1 MSECFLNFS
10 KDKVRV
16 MQQIGNFL
24 RSNWRAIGI
33 SAGVLAGVAA
43 VRFQPQI
50 VNGIVASGLS
60 LNTAL
65 MASNALVPFLPT
77 FVISLSNNNVR
88 RNIIS
93 SLAAVSV
100 FAAGLWHT
108 TSMAFS
114 EKENKDISRMW
125 ERKGDDLTT
134 EAVLRRESVVTKF
147 LPAMAL
153 GFASL
158 LAVSLLRSFSKSPA
172 PKSPLVVPG
181 SNFGEQETL
190 TDNNPASS
198 QVRRSPR
205 LRRASL
211 AAASAATPPA
221 NLPVADSGRFQASYA
236 GDRSSLSETFN
247 RLSNVSSVSGSLNF
261 ASSTVASL
269 RASVMLPARV
279 SAHAGLVPVMNGAAN
294 SPESAERSGRRLSI
308 SDLGTT
314 APAAASALAHP
325 SPNPAR
331 TPARAGA
338 ALGANLASVA
348 RNAGNMIL
356 GSPAAVARVVGTA
369 ARAAGRTLY
378 TIAKTRGFQ
387 ARGVDDR
394 SSMGGTE
401 YPLAIRDVAG
411 HALRA
416 QGAPSIVQQAVE
428 AAVAMLISPLPCPRR
443 VDASLPGGRTNNR
456 HRSLHSNEGDF
467 IPPAP
472 PYIPPIVPP
481 AAQPSVKAA
490 VIHPAEQP
498 PAAKQG
504 GEQRRSARVAGIV
517 GNGPSA
523 GARATSRAPS
533 AGARATSRARWR

>member
-1 MSECFLNFS
+1 M
-10 KDKVRV
+10 
-16 MQQIGNFL
+16 
-24 RSNWRAIGI
+24 
-33 SAGVLAGVAA
+33 AGVAA

-172 PKSPLVVPG
+172 PKSPLVVPE

-205 LRRASL
+205 LRRESL
-211 AAASAATPPA
+211 AIAASAATP
-221 NLPVADSGRFQASYA
+221 VADSASHAGGR
-236 GDRSSLSETFN
+236 L
-247 RLSNVSSVSGSLNF
+247 SSVSLLSGSLLVSSATAF
-261 ASSTVASL
+261 LGGLVVPRVGLHLSPAPAPFIKGAASS
-269 RASVMLPARV
+269 PA
-279 SAHAGLVPVMNGAAN
+279 
-294 SPESAERSGRRLSI
+294 SPERTGLGLSM
-308 SDLGTT
+308 SDL
-314 APAAASALAHP
+314 APP
-325 SPNPAR
+325 VPNAAR

-348 RNAGNMIL
+348 RNVGNMIL
-356 GSPAAVARVVGTA
+356 GSPAAVVKVVGNA
-369 ARAAGRTLY
+369 ADAVGRTFY
-378 TIAKTRGFQ
+378 TIAKKRGFQ
-387 ARGVDDR
+387 PSGVDDR

-428 AAVAMLISPLPCPRR
+428 AAVAMLISPLPCSRR
-443 VDASLPGGRTNNR
+443 ADASLPGGRTNNR
-456 HRSLHSNEGDF
+456 HRSLHNKEGNF
-467 IPPAP
+467 IPPAQ
-472 PYIPPIVPP
+472 PYIPPIVPFPDAQVVPP
-481 AAQPSVKAA
+481 AVQSSVEAA
-490 VIHPAEQP
+490 VIHLAEQP
-498 PAAKQG
+498 LDAKQVG
-504 GEQRRSARVAGIV
+504 NQRRSARVAGIV
-517 GNGPSA
+517 GNSSSA
-523 GARATSRAPS
+523 GARAPSRAP
-533 AGARATSRARWR
+533 RAKSVMWR